1 MKKMILCIGL
11 AVAAHATV
19 AWPTASEIEKVKP
32 VVAELMAS
40 KADARPEDAAE
51 AAVEFAATAETE
63 AAKFLLLNKAVSLY
77 AKAGDDEKVVQAFLK
92 MMEAVEK
99 VPATVQE
106 KILLDAGRAISR
118 ANKNPVR
125 TEAVFRSVRMLVW
138 AEKELKAAQQ
148 ELNWSKKNA
157 PAAHLR
163 AGNALAVMGNWPKAL
178 EHLCATESKIA
189 PVADREINA
198 TASIDSIANAWWKAV
213 VWADD
218 EYVKKAYRNHS
229 AELYRRALDRNLLLG
244 LGKSLAES
252 RIAEAEKING
262 HVPVQRSVKDY
273 GNDKSVSNLY
283 CVIDLSAGPSAKRY
297 PVSYMNKPPEGGF
310 NTDEYKLKK
319 LVLRRIK
326 PGTFKMMGKHKITLT
341 KPYYIGIFE
350 VTQMQF
356 FLVTG
361 LRPSYHLDNDA
372 LPVDTVSYD
381 MIRGGVNGSKWPSS
395 SAVDASSFMGLLKSK
410 TGLDCDLPTSAQWE
424 YACRAGTESLY
435 NNGGDTDSDLAKVGR
450 FKGNGGKQFD
460 DGMVGLY
467 QPNAWGLYDMHG
479 NVWEWSLDWSGKM
492 SGGTDPKGPSTG
504 KLRILRGGSFFD
516 GPEYCNSSGYSDVV
530 SSKKNYN
537 VGFRIKIQL
546 R

>member
-19 AWPTASEIEKVKP
+19 AWPTAGEIEKVKP

-77 AKAGDDEKVVQAFLK
+77 AKAGDDDKVEQAFLK

-178 EHLCATESKIA
+178 EHLRVTEGKLA
-189 PVADREINA
+189 PVADHEINA
-198 TASIDSIANAWWKAV
+198 TASIERLANAWWKAV
-213 VWADD
+213 AMAEH
-218 EYVKKAYRNHS
+218 EYVKNAYRNH
-229 AELYRRALDRNLLLG
+229 AVELYRRALDRNLLMG

-252 RIAEAEKING
+252 RIAEAETLKDR
-262 HVPVQRSVKDY
+262 VPVKRTATVGD
-273 GNDKSVSNLY
+273 NDKGKSRLY
-283 CVIDLSAGPSAKRY
+283 CIIDLSVGPSAENY
-297 PVSYMNKPPEGGF
+297 PVSYMDTPPDGGF
-310 NTDEYKLKK
+310 NTEEYKLKK
-319 LVLRRIK
+319 LVLRRIT
-326 PGTFKMMGKHKITLT
+326 PGTFRMFGKYNVTLT
-341 KPYYIGIFE
+341 KPYYMGIFE

-361 LRPSYHLDNDA
+361 LRPSYHRYNDA
-372 LPVDTVSYD
+372 LPVEQVSYD
-381 MIRGGVNGSKWPSS
+381 MIRGVVNGSKWPSS

-424 YACRAGTESLY
+424 YVCRAGTESLY

-450 FKGNGGKQFD
+450 FKGNGGRQFD
-460 DGMVGLY
+460 NVVVGLY

-530 SSKKNYN
+530 SSTKNYN